1 MLSFFLNH
9 MTALA
14 QLEQTVEWLR
24 SKGMNSPEV
33 GIILGTGLGELANAI
48 ECEKQFSYNV
58 IPNFPIATVEFH
70 FGKLI
75 YGNLGGKKVMA
86 FQGRFHY
93 YEGHSMDD
101 VVMPVRVMKMLGVK
115 YVLLSNAAGAIN
127 LDYNKGELMMIDDHI
142 NLQPDN
148 PLRGPNIDELGPRFP
163 DMSEPYSK
171 MLNEKLRSIAKEK
184 GVSLHEG
191 VYVSVP
197 GPHLETRA
205 EYRMLKMLGADAV
218 GMSTVPEV
226 IACNHMSLPCCCISV
241 ITDTCDPDNLS
252 RLSVEEIIATAR
264 QAESKLN
271 VLYKELIESL

>member
-171 MLNEKLRSIAKEK
+171 MLNEKLRFIAKEK

-197 GPHLETRA
+197 GPNLETRA

>member
-24 SKGMNSPEV
+24 SKGMKSPEV

-127 LDYNKGELMMIDDHI
+127 LDYNKGDLMMIDDHI

-197 GPHLETRA
+197 GPNLETRA
-205 EYRMLKMLGADAV
+205 EYRMLKMFGADAV

-271 VLYKELIESL
+271 VLYKELIERI